1 MYSVLVLA
9 FDCSK
14 TIISAIESVLNQTQL
29 DLTDKILVINDESTD
44 DPGAVLLRY
53 LTQPHAVLIRY
64 FSQTNRGVST
74 THNAGIRMATV
85 P

>member
-44 DPGAVLLRY
+44 DTGAVLLRY
-53 LTQPHAVLIRY
+53 LTQPHGVLIRY